1 MPVRYGVVHR
11 TLVMQIKQDD
21 MFPADLPALH
31 NFLLAALLAPAH
43 LGVTPPEAQTAR
55 RLATKAKVC
64 CSLQMCLFKV
74 PHTLFKSVGVG
85 HLQAILS
92 KLLWNVLC
100 MSKVAF
106 QWSGYAGVHYLKTA
120 LLGLQ

>member
-1 MPVRYGVVHR
+1 M
-11 TLVMQIKQDD
+11 LLMQIKEDD
-21 MFPADLPALH
+21 MFPADLPTLH

-64 CSLQMCLFKV
+64 CSLRTCLIKV
-74 PHTLFKSVGVG
+74 PHTPYKSVNVG

-92 KLLWNVLC
+92 KLLWKFVC

-106 QWSGYAGVHYLKTA
+106 QWAGYAGVHYLNNSTA
-120 LLGLQ
+120 RAAVM

>member
-1 MPVRYGVVHR
+1 MGHCVVH
-11 TLVMQIKQDD
+11 TMLLMQIKEDE
-21 MFPADLPALH
+21 MFSADLPALH

-74 PHTLFKSVGVG
+74 PHTPFKSVAVG

-92 KLLWNVLC
+92 TLL
-100 MSKVAF
+100 
-106 QWSGYAGVHYLKTA
+106 
-120 LLGLQ
+120 

>member
-1 MPVRYGVVHR
+1 
-11 TLVMQIKQDD
+11 

-64 CSLQMCLFKV
+64 CSLRMCLFKV
-74 PHTLFKSVGVG
+74 PHTPFESVGMG
-85 HLQAILS
+85 HLQAILNM
-92 KLLWNVLC
+92 LLLNILC
-100 MSKVAF
+100 MSKAAF
-106 QWSGYAGVHYLKTA
+106 QWSGCAGVHYKMIA